1 MSTTKNVSS
10 ELRDIEKEIDNY
22 YKSNPLI
29 KLPFATAAWSLL
41 ACAED
46 DTLKAQV
53 GRDSIQHTAIIAD
66 NLVNDLKAPM
76 CWLYR
81 ACKPIGQVPYAY
93 DNKVYQASKDLFKLG
108 GEYRWFV
115 LAYTLAGCRQ
125 FGLELHGSTIEPT
138 ADFFTG
144 IEYEAYD
151 RLIKS
156 HKSDDVLSSVNFDNF
171 PIDAIKHSLKIKV
184 DRFSY
189 KLNPKIVSDTKKAII
204 RPIYDNIFSLPS
216 KWSFSRYTLGDFREV
231 FEVISAIAYIHSRA
245 RHVAIE
251 IGCNGL
257 GYLDSIY
264 LPNHGELLRRVVRYS
279 RVSAAKV
286 RSIFDDLTYG
296 GNIKHP
302 DPALQP
308 LIKLNSEHYAIM
320 PQLWLSLSP
329 ERNLTVLL
337 NRFQDEQRIY
347 LELINQKEVLM
358 RQRIITDLSSKN
370 FEHVYGKVPKLPDID
385 LGDIDLAIINHSEKT
400 CLLLELKW
408 FIEPAEAREILDR
421 SKEIKKG
428 ICQILKLKQAFAE
441 NYKPLLEKLNID
453 SSYRLEG
460 VVVSEN
466 WIGYTEVQSPKVPV
480 IRANHLI
487 AKLKA
492 TDSLQSTMEWLKDRR
507 YLPKE
512 GEHFKIHRFTS
523 RIGKWSLKWYGI
535 TPLIKDAFSPL

>member
-1 MSTTKNVSS
+1 MDTTGNVSCK
-10 ELRDIEKEIDNY
+10 LRKIEKEIDNY

-41 ACAED
+41 AYANDEA
-46 DTLKAQV
+46 LKTQV
-53 GRDSIQHTAIIAD
+53 DGDGIQHTAIIAD

-81 ACKPIGQVPYAY
+81 ACKPGGQVPYAD
-93 DNKVYQASKDLFKLG
+93 DNKVYRASKDLFKLG
-108 GEYRWFV
+108 WEYRWFV

-125 FGLELHGSTIEPT
+125 FGLELQGSTIEPT

-156 HKSDDVLSSVNFDNF
+156 HKSDDILSLVNFDNF
-171 PIDAIKHSLKIKV
+171 PIDVIAHSVKIKG

-189 KLNPKIVSDTKKAII
+189 KLNPKIVSDTKKTII
-204 RPIYDNIFSLPS
+204 RPIYDNMFSLPS
-216 KWSFSRYTLGDFREV
+216 EWSFSRYTLRDFREV
-231 FEVISAIAYIHSRA
+231 FEVISAIAYIHSIA
-245 RHVAIE
+245 RKVAIE
-251 IGCNGL
+251 KGCNGM

-279 RVSAAKV
+279 RVPAARV
-286 RSIFDDLTYG
+286 GSIFDDLTYG
-296 GNIKHP
+296 GDIKHP
-302 DPALQP
+302 DLALQP

-320 PQLWLSLSP
+320 PQLWFSLSP

-347 LELINQKEVLM
+347 SELINQKEALM
-358 RQRIITDLSSKN
+358 RQCIITDLSNKN
-370 FEHVYGKVPKLPDID
+370 FEHVYGKVPKLPDTD
-385 LGDIDLAIINHSEKT
+385 LGDIDLAIINHSEKA

-421 SKEIKKG
+421 SKEIERG
-428 ICQILKLKQAFAE
+428 ISQVLKFKQAFADNHE
-441 NYKPLLEKLNID
+441 QLLQKLNID

-460 VVVSEN
+460 IVVSEN

-487 AKLKA
+487 EKLKV
-492 TDSLQSTMEWLKDRR
+492 TDSLQSTMEWLKDRK

-523 RIGKWSLKWYGI
+523 RIGKYHLKWYGI
-535 TPLIKDAFSPL
+535 KPLIKDAFFPL